1 MASSSAGDFLRILS
15 ERDARVRARASG
27 EDLLSLTPAG
37 VEARLLE
44 LQSTRAR
51 LYKAWDVA
59 LVRAVR
65 AREAVDSSSV
75 RDDAEAVAAQRA
87 MEYQEIASDLTGAF
101 SAVSRD
107 VICVQAEFQRRSEK
121 GGEAGDFKALAASVR
136 GIQEWEAKKLRLTV
150 RLHQLRWKPN
160 PEHESEI
167 ESIQEGLGEIIESI
181 NELLRDVKIGVLQ
194 LSQSDNEI
202 PRP

>member
-15 ERDARVRARASG
+15 EREARVRARASG
-27 EDLLSLTPAG
+27 EDLLSLTPAD

-51 LYKAWDVA
+51 PCRGRGA
-59 LVRAVR
+59 RGGR
-65 AREAVDSSSV
+65 ARAGGGGFSSV

-107 VICVQAEFQRRSEK
+107 VIYVQAEFQRRSEK
-121 GGEAGDFKALAASVR
+121 GVRRATSRRLRPLFVAFKNGRL
-136 GIQEWEAKKLRLTV
+136 KLRLTV
-150 RLHQLRWKPN
+150 RLHQLRWKLN
-160 PEHESEI
+160 PEHE
-167 ESIQEGLGEIIESI
+167 
-181 NELLRDVKIGVLQ
+181 RDREHSGG
-194 LSQSDNEI
+194 S
-202 PRP
+202 R